1 MLVEYDTEFPFFSK
15 ASLSPQ
21 HVVTD
26 EERVVIGRNTAPVP
40 SPNTS
45 QVHTPTMS
53 HTQAQL
59 KKMRE
64 RWRNKVTLARASN
77 RLSAAGLAAE
87 RQEEEVWWLPCLNI
101 TCLSK
106 LSFTATCISGRV
118 CWAKTKWYFCVPPR
132 RPAYSYLILL
142 LPASDNSGEFQS
154 REACV
159 GGGGGRGWEFHCY
172 LACSRI

>member
-1 MLVEYDTEFPFFSK
+1 MLLEYDTEFPFFSK

-40 SPNTS
+40 SPNAS

-77 RLSAAGLAAE
+77 RLSAAGLAE
-87 RQEEEVWWLPCLNI
+87 QQEEKVWWLPHLLH
-101 TCLSK
+101 TCHSYSLQQHAS
-106 LSFTATCISGRV
+106 ADEYPGQRQSGTSV
-118 CWAKTKWYFCVPPR
+118 FPP
-132 RPAYSYLILL
+132 
-142 LPASDNSGEFQS
+142 
-154 REACV
+154 
-159 GGGGGRGWEFHCY
+159 GGLH
-172 LACSRI
+172 IHI